1 MIYFHGGYDFPAG
14 SVGVLS
20 DSKIRIRSPR
30 NHAYL
35 MRRTMVLEGELK
47 GTSQADIRQKLEY
60 MSQFFQIDG
69 NNSGLY
75 HDDGSPS
82 VHLLTNVGSLSGVR
96 LLQAPSFNRS
106 DPAEY
111 TTYRSFTFTVQA
123 DYPILFAD
131 TIFDWSETVRYRGN
145 CGPRKQQIEL
155 DTGAPDEQI
164 VSQQTVQYIIQSG
177 RAVGTIG
184 YPDPPDPLYSELL
197 QDPDEGKGFDDP
209 IPQGSGFTLY
219 PRRWQYIMASNIPR
233 DGRPVPKSIV
243 PPVF

>member
-1 MIYFHGGYDFPAG
+1 MKYQHGGYPFPEG

-47 GTSQADIRQKLEY
+47 GTSQADIRGKLNS
-60 MSQFFQIDG
+60 MASAFLVDG
-69 NNSGLY
+69 SDSGLL
-75 HDDGSPS
+75 HDDGSAS
-82 VHLLTNVGSLSGVR
+82 VHYLAGVGSLSGVR
-96 LLQAPSFNRS
+96 ILQAPSFSRN

-131 TIFDWSETVRYRGN
+131 TIFDWSETVSYRGN

-155 DTGAPDEQI
+155 DTGSPDEQI

-184 YPDPPDPLYSELL
+184 YPDPPDPLYPDLL
-197 QDPDEGKGFDDP
+197 QDPDEGKGFDNP

-233 DGRPVPKSIV
+233 DGRPIAR
-243 PPVF
+243 

>member
-1 MIYFHGGYDFPAG
+1 
-14 SVGVLS
+14 
-20 DSKIRIRSPR
+20 
-30 NHAYL
+30 